1 MCVFCFICLCIH
13 GTCIQKYENFTMRTV
28 KCSLRGT
35 KRRFIFWS
43 QTQKALEQ
51 KESPAHDRVNAVRS
65 SSRPAHLLSSLLLSH
80 DLKHLS
86 IPPTLPVHTSTLCP
100 SFRSVLQFLSPF
112 PSSPNCRPSH
122 LTWPRLSAF
131 FCFAAGG
138 AVIKLVSGR
147 HGSLCHM
154 LFALPL
160 LTPSNHPLSSLPAQ

>member
-13 GTCIQKYENFTMRTV
+13 GTRIQKYANFTMQTA

-35 KRRFIFWS
+35 K
-43 QTQKALEQ
+43 Q
-51 KESPAHDRVNAVRS
+51 KESSACDHVNSVRS
-65 SSRPAHLLSSLLLSH
+65 SSRPAHLLPSLLLSH

-100 SFRSVLQFLSPF
+100 SSLRSVLQFLPPF
-112 PSSPNCRPSH
+112 PSAPNCRPSQV
-122 LTWPRLSAF
+122 TWPRLSAF